1 MAKKIYVVGNEAHII
16 VRAFIKKLES
26 PEYDIQVYYPTPES
40 LFFPNEDTIHL
51 ILCLSP
57 EVNYGMLSSLASLQ
71 QRKNMYIYTVG
82 STSFSI
88 EEEKIFSKLPSFR
101 FSNYNLDVNRLK
113 SLIERNDAIRKRI
126 LIVDDEAVMLRSIK
140 GWLKDDFEV
149 SAVNSGEMALEFLSS
164 QPVDLVLLDYKMPE
178 MDGSFVL
185 AKIRQDN
192 RLHDL
197 PVIFLTA
204 NADKDTIL
212 SVAKL
217 KPQGYILKSKSP
229 EEIKQSVVDF
239 FKNRIETIQ

>member
-1 MAKKIYVVGNEAHII
+1 MAKEIYVVGNEAHIMI
-16 VRAFIKKLES
+16 RTFIKKLES
-26 PEYDIQVYYPTPES
+26 PEYDIHVLYPNPES
-40 LFFPNEDTIHL
+40 LFFPNEGTVHL
-51 ILCLSP
+51 ILCLSA
-57 EVNYGMLSSLASLQ
+57 EVNYALLASIASLQ
-71 QRKNMYIYTVG
+71 QKMNMYIYTIG
-82 STSFSI
+82 STSFSL
-88 EEEKIFSKLPSFR
+88 EEEKLFSKLPSFR
-101 FSNYNLDVNRLK
+101 FSNFNIDVNRLK
-113 SLIERNDAIRKRI
+113 NLIERNDIVRKRI
-126 LIVDDEAVMLRSIK
+126 LVVDDEAVMLRSIK

-149 SAVNSGEMALEFLSS
+149 SAVNSGEMALEYLTS

-192 RLHDL
+192 RIRDL

-229 EEIKQSVVDF
+229 EEIRQSVIDF